1 MFRRDKDTR
10 RTVNSIR
17 THELTM
23 RAFGSA
29 VGAAQKKNAADK
41 ADPWTNTGKDA
52 AKDYREPMSS
62 VKVVSPKKKNG

>member
-1 MFRRDKDTR
+1 
-10 RTVNSIR
+10 
-17 THELTM
+17 M